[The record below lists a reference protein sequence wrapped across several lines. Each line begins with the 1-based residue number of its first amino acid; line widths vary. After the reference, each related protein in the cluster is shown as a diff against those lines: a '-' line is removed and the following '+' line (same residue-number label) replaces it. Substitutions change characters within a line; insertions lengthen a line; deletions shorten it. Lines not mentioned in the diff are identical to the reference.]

1 MGLAT
6 QMMKEVADLIRLGF
20 PESTATKI
28 ASGELPM
35 DTASRMQRAKEQGY
49 DVDTPVYHGTD
60 ADFDEFDPERAV
72 GSQFW
77 STTNKAAV
85 ESREVGAAGHGV
97 IKELLHRINNP
108 ADWDD
113 YDNLLLD
120 EIIGRGY
127 DGLKLPD
134 PDGNSVMVA
143 FEPEQYKSVDAAFD
157 PDYKGANLL
166 GEYALP
172 AGSTALMASLLAA
185 PEEAEAGFVTRGGR
199 ELLEAWH
206 GSPHQFDKFS
216 LDHLGTGEGA
226 QAYGHGLYFADVED
240 VATGYRDSLTS
251 LRSEDWS
258 LGDDRVPGW
267 VVEAVD
273 NGGADVVLS
282 DFNRR
287 AADAEKLL
295 AEGTHQPW
303 VREQQKAEAERMI
316 AIVNRLASGEKAT
329 PPGALYRTE
338 IDVTPDQLLDWD
350 RPYKDHPQ
358 AVRDAFDR
366 LMADKPADGIVKNM
380 DGSIDP
386 DASGMLMY
394 SILSDGARM
403 GDLQKNQAAA
413 SNILSES
420 GIKGIKYLDGN
431 SRNRPMRD
439 VKAQFLNE
447 LPEDAEIDDVIELLD
462 GDTFSPENKTLLQSL
477 AADDWL
483 GFDYPSQSLSAVLG
497 DNLSNYDVSPELKE
511 VIRAIRDK
519 PENTSN
525 YVIFDDKLINI
536 AERGA
541 ATPGGLAAAGSTAL
555 IASLLAEDSKA
566 GPLAKVI
573 SKTINRQDD
582 ANLPWSSEAQYT
594 HDQSGGFMRL
604 GVYPDG
610 RVSTLELEVPE
621 EFRRRGI
628 GGELQE
634 SALRDYPEMQGQ
646 VSSKSALRNAYRLGR
661 RPVEEP
667 NATLERALEMQSQA
681 SSVNMKRPTNG
692 ERGAATPGMMALL
705 AAGGA
710 GATAAGS
717 ESNAVTEATSRI
729 VNHMLD
735 NVTEVTDLLEI
746 PQRGIQGLLRA
757 GYGLMQ
763 GDGLDASLNAGAD
776 VVNQGVEETAKQAGD
791 AMLEKTGNPELA
803 AMAYTAVMLG
813 SPL

>member
-1 MGLAT
+1 
-6 QMMKEVADLIRLGF
+6 MMKEVADLIRLGF

-35 DTASRMQRAKEQGY
+35 DTASRMQRAEEQGY
-49 DVDTPVYHGTD
+49 DVDTPVYHGTAADVRQLKATGETTKARSAKHSVWLVDDPNVAGTYARYAAESRPVERLIEQADSHGRKGEFDRQEQLYHQAEELESSGELVDAGGQNILQVYANMKNPMRKD
-60 ADFDEFDPERAV
+60 ADGATMSDLDD
-72 GSQFW
+72 SQLFKW
-77 STTNKAAV
+77 LQEGRS
-85 ESREVGAAGHGV
+85 
-97 IKELLHRINNP
+97 NN
-108 ADWDD
+108 
-113 YDNLLLD
+113 N
-120 EIIGRGY
+120 
-127 DGLKLPD
+127 DGLIIDNFSDNADYGQYLPAKHLAVQ
-134 PDGNSVMVA
+134 PDQVRSVN
-143 FEPEQYKSVDAAFD
+143 AAFD
-157 PDYKGANLL
+157 PDYKGPNLL

-185 PEEAEAGFVTRGGR
+185 PEQAE
-199 ELLEAWH
+199 
-206 GSPHQFDKFS
+206 
-216 LDHLGTGEGA
+216 
-226 QAYGHGLYFADVED
+226 
-240 VATGYRDSLTS
+240 
-251 LRSEDWS
+251 
-258 LGDDRVPGW
+258 
-267 VVEAVD
+267 
-273 NGGADVVLS
+273 
-282 DFNRR
+282 
-287 AADAEKLL
+287 
-295 AEGTHQPW
+295 
-303 VREQQKAEAERMI
+303 
-316 AIVNRLASGEKAT
+316 
-329 PPGALYRTE
+329 
-338 IDVTPDQLLDWD
+338 
-350 RPYKDHPQ
+350 
-358 AVRDAFDR
+358 
-366 LMADKPADGIVKNM
+366 
-380 DGSIDP
+380 
-386 DASGMLMY
+386 
-394 SILSDGARM
+394 
-403 GDLQKNQAAA
+403 
-413 SNILSES
+413 
-420 GIKGIKYLDGN
+420 
-431 SRNRPMRD
+431 
-439 VKAQFLNE
+439 
-447 LPEDAEIDDVIELLD
+447 
-462 GDTFSPENKTLLQSL
+462 
-477 AADDWL
+477 
-483 GFDYPSQSLSAVLG
+483 
-497 DNLSNYDVSPELKE
+497 
-511 VIRAIRDK
+511 
-519 PENTSN
+519 
-525 YVIFDDKLINI
+525 
-536 AERGA
+536 
-541 ATPGGLAAAGSTAL
+541 
-555 IASLLAEDSKA
+555 A

-681 SSVNMKRPTNG
+681 SSVNMKRPTSG

-776 VVNQGVEETAKQAGD
+776 VVNQGVEATARQAGD

-803 AMAYTAVMLG
+803 TMAYTAVMLG
-813 SPL
+813 SPI

>member
-49 DVDTPVYHGTD
+49 DVDNIQYHGSTHD
-60 ADFDEFDPERAV
+60 ITEFDASLANPENDMGKGVYLTDSIFDANNNYAGEGPDLTNRIQTTAERIQDDLESNWSQNAEFWDKLPGGGGGKLADEIDALAEDGEYEKAAMMASRAINKGSSDGAVYPLIIKRDGVVNSSDIIEGRDYHTEAADDLGYDPSDLTDEQLDEVEELAYELRADDWDSVENQAQSVASQYGANDVYIEPDSTWNEVRDSFGVEMYNDEGDPV
-72 GSQFW
+72 GSGNALADVLQMNGAKGYRDLASASRFSGMASGKHTIMFPGSENQIR
-77 STTNKAAV
+77 STN
-85 ESREVGAAGHGV
+85 
-97 IKELLHRINNP
+97 
-108 ADWDD
+108 
-113 YDNLLLD
+113 
-120 EIIGRGY
+120 
-127 DGLKLPD
+127 
-134 PDGNSVMVA
+134 
-143 FEPEQYKSVDAAFD
+143 AAFD
-157 PDYKGANLL
+157 PDYKGPNLL

-185 PEEAEAGFVTRGGR
+185 PEQAE
-199 ELLEAWH
+199 
-206 GSPHQFDKFS
+206 
-216 LDHLGTGEGA
+216 
-226 QAYGHGLYFADVED
+226 
-240 VATGYRDSLTS
+240 
-251 LRSEDWS
+251 
-258 LGDDRVPGW
+258 
-267 VVEAVD
+267 
-273 NGGADVVLS
+273 
-282 DFNRR
+282 
-287 AADAEKLL
+287 
-295 AEGTHQPW
+295 
-303 VREQQKAEAERMI
+303 
-316 AIVNRLASGEKAT
+316 
-329 PPGALYRTE
+329 
-338 IDVTPDQLLDWD
+338 
-350 RPYKDHPQ
+350 
-358 AVRDAFDR
+358 
-366 LMADKPADGIVKNM
+366 
-380 DGSIDP
+380 
-386 DASGMLMY
+386 
-394 SILSDGARM
+394 
-403 GDLQKNQAAA
+403 
-413 SNILSES
+413 
-420 GIKGIKYLDGN
+420 
-431 SRNRPMRD
+431 
-439 VKAQFLNE
+439 
-447 LPEDAEIDDVIELLD
+447 
-462 GDTFSPENKTLLQSL
+462 
-477 AADDWL
+477 
-483 GFDYPSQSLSAVLG
+483 
-497 DNLSNYDVSPELKE
+497 
-511 VIRAIRDK
+511 
-519 PENTSN
+519 
-525 YVIFDDKLINI
+525 
-536 AERGA
+536 
-541 ATPGGLAAAGSTAL
+541 
-555 IASLLAEDSKA
+555 A

-681 SSVNMKRPTNG
+681 SSVNMKRPTSG

-776 VVNQGVEETAKQAGD
+776 VVNQGVEATARQAGD

-803 AMAYTAVMLG
+803 TMAYTAVMLG
-813 SPL
+813 SPI

>member
-206 GSPHQFDKFS
+206 GSPHEFDRFS
-216 LDHLGTGEGA
+216 MDAIGTGEGA
-226 QAYGHGLYFADVED
+226 QAYGHGLYFADSKD
-240 VATGYRDSLTS
+240 VATGYRDNLK
-251 LRSEDWS
+251 DWDS
-258 LGDDRVPGW
+258 VF
-267 VVEAVD
+267 EM
-273 NGGADVVLS
+273 N
-282 DFNRR
+282 
-287 AADAEKLL
+287 
-295 AEGTHQPW
+295 
-303 VREQQKAEAERMI
+303 
-316 AIVNRLASGEKAT
+316 NRLDELQSEIDSASGEKLKKLVSEYEQVAEAREIAISD
-329 PPGALYRTE
+329 PGALYRTE

-350 RPYKDHPQ
+350 KPMSEQ
-358 AVRDAFDR
+358 SEAVRELAKYHNLEKSQSGLKENTGAGLYQALGQRNAGADFDNSSIR
-366 LMADKPADGIVKNM
+366 GADRYANPVLEEA
-380 DGSIDP
+380 
-386 DASGMLMY
+386 
-394 SILSDGARM
+394 
-403 GDLQKNQAAA
+403 
-413 SNILSES
+413 

-431 SRNRPMRD
+431 SRSRPMRD
-439 VKAQFLNE
+439 VKAQFLDE

-483 GFDYPSQSLSAVLG
+483 GFDYPSQSLSAALG
-497 DNLSNYDVSPELKE
+497 DNLSNYDASPELTE

-536 AERGA
+536 A
-541 ATPGGLAAAGSTAL
+541 
-555 IASLLAEDSKA
+555 
-566 GPLAKVI
+566 
-573 SKTINRQDD
+573 
-582 ANLPWSSEAQYT
+582 
-594 HDQSGGFMRL
+594 
-604 GVYPDG
+604 
-610 RVSTLELEVPE
+610 
-621 EFRRRGI
+621 
-628 GGELQE
+628 
-634 SALRDYPEMQGQ
+634 
-646 VSSKSALRNAYRLGR
+646 
-661 RPVEEP
+661 
-667 NATLERALEMQSQA
+667 
-681 SSVNMKRPTNG
+681 

-776 VVNQGVEETAKQAGD
+776 VVNQGVEATAKQAGD

-803 AMAYTAVMLG
+803 TMAYTAVMLG

>member
-6 QMMKEVADLIRLGF
+6 QMMKEVAALIRLGF

-35 DTASRMQRAKEQGY
+35 DTASRMERAAEQGY
-49 DVDTPVYHGTD
+49 DVDNPVYHGTD
-60 ADFDEFDPERAV
+60 ADFNEFDPERAV

-77 STTNKAAV
+77 STTDKAAV
-85 ESREVGAAGHGV
+85 ESGEVGAAGHGV
-97 IKELLHRINNP
+97 IKELLHKINNP
-108 ADWDD
+108 AGWDE
-113 YDNLLLD
+113 YDDLFLD

-206 GSPHQFDKFS
+206 GSPHEFDRFS
-216 LDHLGTGEGA
+216 MDAIGTGEGA
-226 QAYGHGLYFADVED
+226 QAYGHGLYFTDTED
-240 VATGYRDSLTS
+240 VARGYRDRLAKDGKDIVDIR
-251 LRSEDWS
+251 LKKAG
-258 LGDDRVPGW
+258 GDIDK
-267 VVEAVD
+267 AI
-273 NGGADVVLS
+273 
-282 DFNRR
+282 
-287 AADAEKLL
+287 ADAEAM
-295 AEGTHQPW
+295 AEKYRQGGATSY
-303 VREQQKAEAERMI
+303 AESVEEDLRFLRQFKETGQ
-316 AIVNRLASGEKAT
+316 VDD
-329 PPGALYRTE
+329 GALYRTE

-350 RPYKDHPQ
+350 
-358 AVRDAFDR
+358 
-366 LMADKPADGIVKNM
+366 KP
-380 DGSIDP
+380 
-386 DASGMLMY
+386 
-394 SILSDGARM
+394 
-403 GDLQKNQAAA
+403 
-413 SNILSES
+413 LSEQSEAARNVYDSITNSPSKTAEDRALLDKLFEDLEPDLPDVKPLSFEEKYSDS
-420 GIKGIKYLDGN
+420 GAGFYSYLEREYGPEKASEILRENGLSGIKYLDGN
-431 SRNRPMRD
+431 SRYRPMRE
-439 VKAQFLNE
+439 VKEQFLNE

-462 GDTFSPENKTLLQSL
+462 GDTFSPENKKLLQSL

-497 DNLSNYDVSPELKE
+497 DNLSNYDASPELTE
-511 VIRAIRDK
+511 VVRAIRDN

-541 ATPGGLAAAGSTAL
+541 ATPG
-555 IASLLAEDSKA
+555 
-566 GPLAKVI
+566 
-573 SKTINRQDD
+573 
-582 ANLPWSSEAQYT
+582 
-594 HDQSGGFMRL
+594 
-604 GVYPDG
+604 
-610 RVSTLELEVPE
+610 
-621 EFRRRGI
+621 
-628 GGELQE
+628 
-634 SALRDYPEMQGQ
+634 
-646 VSSKSALRNAYRLGR
+646 
-661 RPVEEP
+661 
-667 NATLERALEMQSQA
+667 
-681 SSVNMKRPTNG
+681 
-692 ERGAATPGMMALL
+692 MMALL
-705 AAGGA
+705 GAGGA

-791 AMLEKTGNPELA
+791 AMLEKTGSPELA
-803 AMAYTAVMLG
+803 TMAYTAVMLG

>member
-1 MGLAT
+1 
-6 QMMKEVADLIRLGF
+6 MMKEVADLIRLGF

-157 PDYKGANLL
+157 PDYKGPNLL

-206 GSPHQFDKFS
+206 GSPHEFDRFS
-216 LDHLGTGEGA
+216 MDAIGTGEGA
-226 QAYGHGLYFADVED
+226 QAYGHGLYMADSKD
-240 VATGYRDSLTS
+240 VAKGYRDALTPRDYEFEEAAYNRYKQLEEVEDYEGMEVFELAMSHESPADMRHRFSLDE
-251 LRSEDWS
+251 RSPEVTERINQYIDE
-258 LGDDRVPGW
+258 
-267 VVEAVD
+267 VE
-273 NGGADVVLS
+273 S
-282 DFNRR
+282 MPTNR
-287 AADAEKLL
+287 
-295 AEGTHQPW
+295 
-303 VREQQKAEAERMI
+303 
-316 AIVNRLASGEKAT
+316 
-329 PPGALYRTE
+329 GALYRTE
-338 IDVTPDQLLDWD
+338 IDVTPDQLLDYD
-350 RPYKDHPQ
+350 KPLSEQSD
-358 AVRDAFDR
+358 AVRNGVASTEYYQNLRSNMLGSSDDYVDR
-366 LMADKPADGIVKNM
+366 VD
-380 DGSIDP
+380 
-386 DASGMLMY
+386 
-394 SILSDGARM
+394 
-403 GDLQKNQAAA
+403 
-413 SNILSES
+413 NILSGSTYSDLMDHSSNYGKQNPSLFSSQLSENNV
-420 GIKGIKYLDGN
+420 KGIKYLDGN

-497 DNLSNYDVSPELKE
+497 DNLSNYDASPELKE

-536 AERGA
+536 A
-541 ATPGGLAAAGSTAL
+541 
-555 IASLLAEDSKA
+555 
-566 GPLAKVI
+566 
-573 SKTINRQDD
+573 
-582 ANLPWSSEAQYT
+582 
-594 HDQSGGFMRL
+594 
-604 GVYPDG
+604 
-610 RVSTLELEVPE
+610 
-621 EFRRRGI
+621 
-628 GGELQE
+628 
-634 SALRDYPEMQGQ
+634 
-646 VSSKSALRNAYRLGR
+646 
-661 RPVEEP
+661 
-667 NATLERALEMQSQA
+667 
-681 SSVNMKRPTNG
+681 

-776 VVNQGVEETAKQAGD
+776 VVNQGVEATAKQAGD

-803 AMAYTAVMLG
+803 TMAYTAVMLG

>member
-35 DTASRMQRAKEQGY
+35 DTASRMQRAEEQGY

-85 ESREVGAAGHGV
+85 ESGEVGAAGHGV

-157 PDYKGANLL
+157 PDYKGSNLL

-185 PEEAEAGFVTRGGR
+185 PEEAE
-199 ELLEAWH
+199 
-206 GSPHQFDKFS
+206 
-216 LDHLGTGEGA
+216 
-226 QAYGHGLYFADVED
+226 
-240 VATGYRDSLTS
+240 
-251 LRSEDWS
+251 
-258 LGDDRVPGW
+258 
-267 VVEAVD
+267 
-273 NGGADVVLS
+273 
-282 DFNRR
+282 
-287 AADAEKLL
+287 
-295 AEGTHQPW
+295 
-303 VREQQKAEAERMI
+303 
-316 AIVNRLASGEKAT
+316 
-329 PPGALYRTE
+329 
-338 IDVTPDQLLDWD
+338 
-350 RPYKDHPQ
+350 
-358 AVRDAFDR
+358 
-366 LMADKPADGIVKNM
+366 
-380 DGSIDP
+380 
-386 DASGMLMY
+386 
-394 SILSDGARM
+394 
-403 GDLQKNQAAA
+403 
-413 SNILSES
+413 
-420 GIKGIKYLDGN
+420 
-431 SRNRPMRD
+431 
-439 VKAQFLNE
+439 
-447 LPEDAEIDDVIELLD
+447 
-462 GDTFSPENKTLLQSL
+462 
-477 AADDWL
+477 
-483 GFDYPSQSLSAVLG
+483 
-497 DNLSNYDVSPELKE
+497 
-511 VIRAIRDK
+511 
-519 PENTSN
+519 
-525 YVIFDDKLINI
+525 
-536 AERGA
+536 
-541 ATPGGLAAAGSTAL
+541 
-555 IASLLAEDSKA
+555 A

-681 SSVNMKRPTNG
+681 SSVNMKRPTSG